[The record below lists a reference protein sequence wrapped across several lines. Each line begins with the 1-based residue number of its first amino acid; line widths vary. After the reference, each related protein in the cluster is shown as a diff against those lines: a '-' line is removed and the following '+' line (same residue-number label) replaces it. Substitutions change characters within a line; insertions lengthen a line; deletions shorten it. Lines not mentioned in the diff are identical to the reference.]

1 MKDMAALG
9 SHRILDYWGC
19 PFESLDDLN
28 GIRAMFEEGLRLS
41 NATVIDVVLHQFSPQ
56 GVTGIASIAESH
68 VSIHT
73 WPELGYAAV
82 DVFTCGSTMQVDL
95 LLAHFEA
102 VLKPTEKIETRIDR
116 GERLRLAKTP

>member
-1 MKDMAALG
+1 MAALG
-9 SHRILDYWGC
+9 VHRILDYWGC
-19 PFESLDDLN
+19 SFETLDDLE
-28 GIRAMFEEGLRLS
+28 GLRAMFDEGLRLS

-82 DVFTCGSTMQVDL
+82 DVFSCGNTMQVDRL
-95 LLAHFEA
+95 IAHFEA
-102 VLKPTEKIETRIDR
+102 VLKPTEKKETCLER
-116 GERLRLAKTP
+116 GERIRLARTP

>member
-1 MKDMAALG
+1 MNALG

-19 PFESLDDLN
+19 SFESLDDLE
-28 GIRAMFEEGLRLS
+28 GIRAMFKDGLRLS
-41 NATVIDVVLHQFSPQ
+41 NATVIDVVLHKFSPQ

-82 DVFTCGSTMQVDL
+82 DVFSCGSTMQVDRL
-95 LLAHFEA
+95 LEHFEA
-102 VLKPTEKIETRIDR
+102 FLQPTEKKETRLDR
-116 GERLRLAKTP
+116 GERIRLAKTP